1 MTVPIWARR
10 ATLAGLTAFA
20 LLAAGCGSGHVP
32 LTGDVSYDGTPID
45 DGTITFV
52 PTSGGSSDANKAS
65 CHIENGKYKF
75 EKDRGPAP
83 GKYKVE
89 ITWMQKGGKRMASG
103 DPDVPGR
110 PAPAPP
116 PAAVAKKGPADPDI
130 VRLDDRTQVLPAKFN
145 TQTTLTADVSSGNTK
160 LDFPLKSTQ

>member
-20 LLAAGCGSGHVP
+20 LLAGGCGSGHVP

-52 PTSGGSSDANKAS
+52 PTSGGGGSDAGKVS

-75 EKDRGPAP
+75 EKDRGPLP

-89 ITWMQKGGKRMASG
+89 VTWMQKAGQ
-103 DPDVPGR
+103 
-110 PAPAPP
+110 
-116 PAAVAKKGPADPDI
+116 KKGPLDPDI
-130 VRLDDRTQVLPAKFN
+130 VIPGDRTQVLPAKFN
-145 TQTTLTADVSSGNTK
+145 TQTTLTADVTSGSPK
-160 LDFPLKSTQ
+160 LDFALKSTQ

>member
-1 MTVPIWARR
+1 MTVPTWARR

-20 LLAAGCGSGHVP
+20 LLAAGCGSGNVA
-32 LTGDVSYDGTPID
+32 LNGDVSYDGQPID

-52 PTSGGSSDANKAS
+52 STSSGSSDAGKAS

-89 ITWMQKGGKRMASG
+89 ITWLKKTGKKLPTG
-103 DPDVPGR
+103 DGEPRDEKV
-110 PAPAPP
+110 
-116 PAAVAKKGPADPDI
+116 
-130 VRLDDRTQVLPAKFN
+130 QSLPAKFN
-145 TQTTLTADVSSGNTK
+145 TQTTLTADVTSGSPK
-160 LDFPLKSTQ
+160 LDFALKSTQ